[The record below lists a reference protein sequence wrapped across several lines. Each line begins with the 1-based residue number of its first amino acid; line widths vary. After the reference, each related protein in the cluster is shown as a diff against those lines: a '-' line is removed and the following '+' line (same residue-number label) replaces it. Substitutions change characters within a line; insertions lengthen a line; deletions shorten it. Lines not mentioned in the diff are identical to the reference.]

1 MNSSMNN
8 YLTIEEASVYTE
20 KSLSSIRRL
29 VKELKQNNSKSIKFE
44 TLKTG
49 HKKVF
54 ISVSFLNIHFNINDL
69 NLNDSTNSSMNSS
82 MNDSVNSSM
91 NNSNE
96 DLKDVFIN
104 KTLDLLQKELEEKNR
119 QIESLLQRQYE
130 TNVILEQLQQKTKLL
145 EVKTDKPKK
154 RWWWQKK
161 D

>member
-1 MNSSMNN
+1 MNN
-8 YLTIEEASVYTE
+8 YLTIEEASVYAK

-29 VKELKQNNSKSIKFE
+29 VKELKQNNSKSLKFE
-44 TLKTG
+44 ILKTG

-54 ISVSFLNIHFNINDL
+54 ISVSFLNIHFNINEL
-69 NLNDSTNSSMNSS
+69 NLNDSTNRLS
-82 MNDSVNSSM
+82 
-91 NNSNE
+91 NSNE
-96 DLKDVFIN
+96 QMKDAFIN

>member
-1 MNSSMNN
+1 MNN
-8 YLTIEEASVYTE
+8 YLTIEEASVYTK

-29 VKELKQNNSKSIKFE
+29 VKELKEKNSKSLKFE

-54 ISVSFLNIHFNINDL
+54 ISVSFLNSHFSINDL
-69 NLNDSTNSSMNSS
+69 NVNNSSNSSLNDST
-82 MNDSVNSSM
+82 

-96 DLKDVFIN
+96 DLKDAFIN
-104 KTLDLLQKELEEKNR
+104 KTLELLQKELEEKNR

>member
-1 MNSSMNN
+1 MNN
-8 YLTIEEASVYTE
+8 YLTIEEASVYTK

-29 VKELKQNNSKSIKFE
+29 VKELKQNNSKSLKFE
-44 TLKTG
+44 ILKTG

-69 NLNDSTNSSMNSS
+69 NLNDSTNRLS
-82 MNDSVNSSM
+82 
-91 NNSNE
+91 NSNE
-96 DLKDVFIN
+96 DLKDAFIN

>member
-1 MNSSMNN
+1 MNN
-8 YLTIEEASVYTE
+8 YLTIEEASVYTK

-29 VKELKQNNSKSIKFE
+29 VKELKQNNSKSLKFE

-54 ISVSFLNIHFNINDL
+54 ISVSFLNIHFNINEL

-82 MNDSVNSSM
+82 MNDSVNSS
-91 NNSNE
+91 NE
-96 DLKDVFIN
+96 QMKDAFIN

>member
-1 MNSSMNN
+1 MNN
-8 YLTIEEASVYTE
+8 YLTIEEASVYAK

-29 VKELKQNNSKSIKFE
+29 VKELKEKNSKSLKFE

-54 ISVSFLNIHFNINDL
+54 ISVSFLNSHFSINDL
-69 NLNDSTNSSMNSS
+69 NVNNSTNSSMNSS
-82 MNDSVNSSM
+82 LNDSVNSS
-91 NNSNE
+91 NE
-96 DLKDVFIN
+96 QMKDAFIN

>member
-1 MNSSMNN
+1 MNN

-29 VKELKQNNSKSIKFE
+29 VKELKQNNSKSLKFE

-54 ISVSFLNIHFNINDL
+54 ISVSFLNIHFNINEL

-82 MNDSVNSSM
+82 MNDSVNSS
-91 NNSNE
+91 NE
-96 DLKDVFIN
+96 QMKDAFIN

>member
-1 MNSSMNN
+1 
-8 YLTIEEASVYTE
+8 
-20 KSLSSIRRL
+20 
-29 VKELKQNNSKSIKFE
+29 
-44 TLKTG
+44 
-49 HKKVF
+49 
-54 ISVSFLNIHFNINDL
+54 
-69 NLNDSTNSSMNSS
+69 MNSS
-82 MNDSVNSSM
+82 MNDSVNSS
-91 NNSNE
+91 NE
-96 DLKDVFIN
+96 QMKDAFIN

>member
-1 MNSSMNN
+1 MNN

-29 VKELKQNNSKSIKFE
+29 VKELKQNNSKSLKFE

-54 ISVSFLNIHFNINDL
+54 ISVSFLNIHFNINEL
-69 NLNDSTNSSMNSS
+69 NLNDSTNSSMN
-82 MNDSVNSSM
+82 DSVNS
-91 NNSNE
+91 SNE

>member
-1 MNSSMNN
+1 MNN
-8 YLTIEEASVYTE
+8 YLTIEEASAYTK

-29 VKELKQNNSKSIKFE
+29 VKELKQNNNKGLKFE
-44 TLKTG
+44 TLLTG

-54 ISVSFLNIHFNINDL
+54 ISVSFLNIHFNINEL

-82 MNDSVNSSM
+82 MNDSVNS
-91 NNSNE
+91 SNE

>member
-1 MNSSMNN
+1 MNN
-8 YLTIEEASVYTE
+8 YLTIEEASVYTK

-29 VKELKQNNSKSIKFE
+29 VKELKEKNSKSLKFE

-54 ISVSFLNIHFNINDL
+54 ISVYFLNSHFSINDL
-69 NLNDSTNSSMNSS
+69 NVNNSINSSLNDST
-82 MNDSVNSSM
+82 

-96 DLKDVFIN
+96 DLKDAFIN
-104 KTLDLLQKELEEKNR
+104 KTLELLQKELEEKNR